1 MRVTFERNKLV
12 TEVTGTDVLSL
23 ADAKTWLRVDSSDED
38 ALITSLI
45 DVAVGAVQSYIGQA
59 LVEIDTFLFGLPYF
73 SDEVLPVGPLNTINS
88 ITYYDQGDNL
98 QTLASHLYW
107 VDLGH
112 VTQPHLFFRQP
123 LPDVYD
129 YRAQPVIISASVG
142 YAANSIPPAV
152 LHAVR
157 LLLSQ
162 YYDIRENFVVG
173 TIVSAEMPNGI
184 KSLLSPYRNVYFV

>member
-23 ADAKTWLRVDSSDED
+23 SDAKTWLRVDSSDED

-45 DVAVGAVQSYIGQA
+45 DVAVGAVQSYIGQS
-59 LVEIDTFLFGLPYF
+59 LVEIETFLFGLPDF
-73 SDEVLPVGPLNTINS
+73 SDEVLPVGPLNSVNS
-88 ITYYDQGDNL
+88 ITYYDQGNNL
-98 QTLASHLYW
+98 QTLASNLYW

-112 VTQPHLFFRQP
+112 VTQPHIFFRQP

-129 YRAQPVIISASVG
+129 YRSQPVIISASIG
-142 YAANSIPPAV
+142 YTSGTLPPAV

-157 LLLSQ
+157 LLVSQ
-162 YYDIRENFVVG
+162 YYDIRENFAVG
-173 TIVSAEMPNGI
+173 TVVSKEMPNGI
-184 KSLLSPYRNVYFV
+184 KSLLSPFRNVYFV

>member
-162 YYDIRENFVVG
+162 YYDIRENFAVG

>member
-45 DVAVGAVQSYIGQA
+45 DVAVGAVQSYIGQS
-59 LVEIDTFLFGLPYF
+59 LVEIETFLFGLPDF
-73 SDEVLPVGPLNTINS
+73 SDEVLPVGPLNSVNS
-88 ITYYDQGDNL
+88 VTYYDQGNNL
-98 QTLASHLYW
+98 QTLASNLYW

-112 VTQPHLFFRQP
+112 VTQPHIFFRQP

-129 YRAQPVIISASVG
+129 YRAQPVIISANVG
-142 YAANSIPPAV
+142 YQDGTLPPAV

-157 LLLSQ
+157 LLVSQ
-162 YYDIRENFVVG
+162 YYDIRENFAVG
-173 TIVSAEMPNGI
+173 TIVSKEMPNGI
-184 KSLLSPYRNVYFV
+184 KSLLSPFRNVYFV

>member
-162 YYDIRENFVVG
+162 YYDIRENFAVG
-173 TIVSAEMPNGI
+173 TVVSAEMPNGI